1 MMNIRTLFILAS
13 LGILFACA
21 KEAATTPVPAVPA
34 TIGQES
40 PASPERNDD
49 GVTCISVR
57 LADAATRIS
66 LTQDEDLDGPVKLAW
81 EETDK
86 LYINGEEF
94 TIVTPLNEN
103 RQLASF
109 TGPSS
114 IEAPYTIVYGAE
126 SETAA
131 DAMILAEQHQ
141 DGNSS
146 TAHLPY
152 VAMLSGVNTLEDISF
167 TRNWAAASGGSFKQT
182 GILRIR
188 LKLPDTV
195 TSVNALTVTASSDI
209 FYTSNACSATTGR
222 LKLTFD
228 NQATPTDGVINA
240 YMMLPWQDVALT
252 EGTDLTLTVTTPSHD
267 IYHRTEDA
275 GGKTLK
281 TGMVNAIKL
290 TCDNPGT
297 NVSLDDFAGG
307 SGVEGDPYLIGNE
320 RQMRR
325 MDANMTAGSVTWFEL
340 IDDITMSDTDWTALN
355 NTATGGVFSKYIHFD
370 GKNKTIGNLHSSGT
384 YASLF
389 GVLNGTVQNLTLD
402 GAVITP
408 GSTKAGVLAAFIGS
422 GGTQDVSVSGITISN
437 SNVGRSAAAGTSY
450 CGILAAQVSRAGTTV
465 SDITI
470 TGCHVYGSRVGGL
483 IASVENNTTICRSTF
498 SGGSV
503 TGTYQYIGGL
513 FGYLSGTSVVSGCQV
528 ENTTIDAT
536 SATNDPR
543 AGGFAGFINN
553 SVRVQGCSVGTAEQ
567 KVTVQLG
574 TPAASGNKLNSG
586 GFVGVHYGTI
596 TKNGET
602 RTTAYTTVT
611 CTNTNTTWQLNIG
624 GFVGYERGT
633 IEYTD
638 ASVTMTDLKGIYI
651 GGFAG
656 YATSQANTTPCQV
669 SNCTLTGSITGN
681 NYTGGFVGYVDA
693 NTPVFSDD
701 RSSGSVTAGSS
712 TGGFAGYV
720 NTGSFS
726 GNTSSMTVSGASN
739 VGGFA
744 GAVVSGTLT
753 SCSSTGDNISGTGG
767 TYGGLLGYIYAG
779 TVSQCHATGNV
790 TPGSG
795 ESGGLIGAI
804 KGSGDVNIQ
813 NSYATGSISVTNQRN
828 MGGLIGVI
836 SNTSGNVSV
845 SNCYACGNVAQS
857 GMEHGGLIGRI
868 NAANTTVEKCAAWNG
883 TMVGLTAS
891 NSWPGGAVVGVAFPT
906 CTLTDNYRRPDM
918 SLTAWWV
925 PAADYQ
931 HANVSSSHPL
941 VIKQISDGT
950 LRETTATSLA
960 SGQDNY
966 PQFAYHGKVEAGKTL
981 SQLASTTLGWSS
993 EVWDFTGDLP
1003 TLKNNPQ

>member
-1 MMNIRTLFILAS
+1 MKIRNIFLLAS
-13 LGILFACA
+13 LVFCFACA
-21 KEAATTPVPAVPA
+21 KESNDPQAVLSPMEEAADANNSDNDEQMASPGAS
-34 TIGQES
+34 ES
-40 PASPERNDD
+40 PITITVSLPED
-49 GVTCISVR
+49 
-57 LADAATRIS
+57 LTRIS
-66 LTQDEDLDGPVKLAW
+66 LTQDEDSADGVVKVAW
-81 EETDK
+81 EATDK

-94 TIVTPLNEN
+94 SIVTPLNEN
-103 RQLASF
+103 RRIATFS
-109 TGPSS
+109 GPFV
-114 IEAPYTIVYGAE
+114 EAPYTILYGAATE
-126 SETAA
+126 EEANALILSEQT
-131 DAMILAEQHQ
+131 QN
-141 DGNSS
+141 GNSS

-152 VAMLSGVNTLEDISF
+152 VAMLSGVNTLEDVCFNQS
-167 TRNWAAASGGSFKQT
+167 WATTNGGTLKQT
-182 GILRIR
+182 GILRLRI
-188 LKLPDTV
+188 KLPAAV
-195 TSVNALTVTASSDI
+195 TSVESLTVTAPSAI
-209 FYTSNACSATTGR
+209 FYTNNACSATTR
-222 LKLTFD
+222 TLKLNFD
-228 NQATPTDGVINA
+228 SAASPTSNVINA
-240 YMMLPWQDVALT
+240 YLMLPWSDVSIAASTNLT
-252 EGTDLTLTVTTPSHD
+252 ITAVTSDHD
-267 IYHRTEDA
+267 VYHRTEDA
-275 GGKTLK
+275 GGKTLSMGK
-281 TGMVNAIKL
+281 VNAIKL

-297 NVSLDDFAGG
+297 NVTLDDFAGG

-389 GVLNGTVQNLTLD
+389 GVLNGTVKDLTLD

-437 SNVGRSAAAGTSY
+437 SDVGTSAVPGTSY

-465 SDITI
+465 SDIAI

-483 IASVENNTTICRSTF
+483 IASVGNNTTICRSTF

-503 TGTYQYIGGL
+503 TGTDQYIGGL

-528 ENTTIDAT
+528 VNATIDVRSAT
-536 SATNDPR
+536 SDPR
-543 AGGFAGFINN
+543 AGGFAGLIDN
-553 SVRVQGCSVGTAEQ
+553 SVSVKGCSVGTAGQ
-567 KVTVQLG
+567 NVTVQLG
-574 TPAASGNKLNSG
+574 TPAASGKVLNSG

-596 TKNGET
+596 TKNGDT
-602 RTTAYTTVT
+602 RTTAYATVT

-638 ASVTMTDLKGIYI
+638 ASVTMTGLKGTYI

-656 YATSQANTTPCQV
+656 YATRQDGKTPCLV
-669 SNCTLTGSITGN
+669 TLCTLSGTVSGN

-693 NTPVFSDD
+693 
-701 RSSGSVTAGSS
+701 
-712 TGGFAGYV
+712 
-720 NTGSFS
+720 
-726 GNTSSMTVSGASN
+726 
-739 VGGFA
+739 
-744 GAVVSGTLT
+744 GTIQK
-753 SCSSTGDNISGTGG
+753 CSSACTVTTNGD
-767 TYGGLLGYIYAG
+767 Y
-779 TVSQCHATGNV
+779 
-790 TPGSG
+790 
-795 ESGGLIGAI
+795 SGGLIGYI
-804 KGSGDVNIQ
+804 NGNSTISDSYVTGNIT
-813 NSYATGSISVTNQRN
+813 ATGRQRI
-828 MGGLIGVI
+828 GGLIGQIV
-836 SNTSGNVSV
+836 NTTASV
-845 SNCYACGNVAQS
+845 TNCYAS
-857 GMEHGGLIGRI
+857 GTITGSFGLGGLIGRI
-868 NAANTTVEKCAAWNG
+868 EGSNVTVSHCAAWNNRV
-883 TMVGLTAS
+883 TPSDIAQNKWS
-891 NSWPGGAVVGVAFPT
+891 SGAVVGVAFPT

-950 LRETTATSLA
+950 ERETTATSLA